1 MHQRQ
6 QGGTCQRTTHTAYL
20 TECCKHATAGVRL
33 SRVIACQFSVVFETE
48 YVNDFSLGCQKWKH
62 TSLSATSTVISVSV
76 LYTNSYCTFLTKQL
90 FIVDSA
96 YSIPSTMDSS
106 SPSRIRTFS
115 LRMTTQ
121 WRHSLQRH
129 RQCANMT
136 SSMKLE
142 VHKVSQ
148 HRHRRTE
155 PGPQITSV
163 YYFRGCCRRHRR
175 V

>member
-121 WRHSLQRH
+121 WRHSLQRYRH
-129 RQCANMT
+129 D
-136 SSMKLE
+136 SMWSIMCSKRD
-142 VHKVSQ
+142 VFHKTWTYLGQLSLA
-148 HRHRRTE
+148 
-155 PGPQITSV
+155 SL
-163 YYFRGCCRRHRR
+163 RGRLIEYQLRLG
-175 V
+175 